1 MDSANGSRS
10 STGTVLSV
18 NLAAHPSHTDASD
31 TPGGLPTGI
40 GKLPVTHPVRVEA
53 PGPKGTGGSGV
64 VGDNVCDLRHHGG
77 DDQAVYAY
85 AREDLDWWQQQLDRD
100 LPPGLFG
107 ENLTTL
113 GLDLNATLVGER
125 WRVGDEVV
133 LEASCPRIPCN
144 VFAAKMGEPRWIKR
158 FTERGATG
166 AYLRV
171 ITPGALR
178 AGDRITVEH
187 RPEHTVTLGLYFRAL
202 TTESDRLEELL
213 AAGDALPLETRETV
227 ARRSAKAAAAS

>member
-1 MDSANGSRS
+1 MDSPH
-10 STGTVLSV
+10 GTVLSV
-18 NLAAHPSHTDASD
+18 NIAAHPRHTDAGD
-31 TPGGLPTGI
+31 TPGGRPTGI
-40 GKLPVTHPVRVEA
+40 GKQPVAHPVRIEP
-53 PGPKGTGGSGV
+53 PGPKGVGASGLI
-64 VGDNVCDLRHHGG
+64 GDQVCDLRHHGG
-77 DDQAVYAY
+77 TDQAVYAY
-85 AREDLDWWQQQLDRD
+85 AREDLDWWQRQLGRE

-133 LEASCPRIPCN
+133 LEASSPRIPCAI
-144 VFAAKMGEPRWIKR
+144 FAEKMGEERWIKR
-158 FTERGATG
+158 FTERGASG

-171 ITPGALR
+171 IAPGSLR
-178 AGDRITVEH
+178 AGDRITVEY

-213 AAGDALPLETRETV
+213 AAGDALPLETRERV
-227 ARRSAKAAAAS
+227 LRRTQSAA